1 VPSNIEPIR
10 PERIEVSPELDARIS
25 AAMERSGDT
34 NPRIVF
40 DEAVWKALDAA
51 GAPCSSA
58 ERYLRGHIRSR
69 RSYRSGN
76 KTLTVTDS
84 LYQRAKALGE
94 EHGVS
99 AGYALSAKIEEA
111 LDAAGA
117 PLHGEPSVP

>member
-1 VPSNIEPIR
+1 MPSNTPPVR
-10 PERIEVSPELDARIS
+10 PERVPVSPDLDARLT
-25 AAMERSGDT
+25 AAMRRSGDT

-51 GAPCSSA
+51 GAPCTSA

-76 KTLTVTDS
+76 KTLTITDET
-84 LYQRAKALGE
+84 YQWAKALGE

-99 AGYALSAKIEEA
+99 TGYALSAKIEEA
-111 LDAAGA
+111 LDAVGA
-117 PLHGEPSVP
+117 PMHGELSVP